1 MTDVILDIET
11 IPDLEFGRQHMN
23 LDGLADEDIIRAM
36 TFRFLQ
42 QSGSEFPPLNM
53 HKIIT
58 ISFLSVSDESISMN
72 TFSIDDQSEKEMLQS
87 FHEKLDDASRL
98 ISWNGLRFD
107 IPVIQI
113 RSMLYEL
120 NAAEPVLSMKKN
132 LDLKHQ
138 LSMGQT
144 DKIQGLGTLSKQMGS
159 TGKLLDS
166 GKKVW
171 DLFENK
177 SFAEINQYCE
187 SDVIN
192 TYLVHLNYQILT
204 QEIDFNEKKKKLQ
217 ALIEYIRGYNPD
229 HLAMLERSLGYNET
243 N

>member
-11 IPDLEFGRQHMN
+11 IPDLDFGRQHMN
-23 LDGLADEDIIRAM
+23 LDGLEDEDIIRAM

-58 ISFLSVSDESISMN
+58 ISLLSVSNETVSMN
-72 TFSIDDQSEKEMLQS
+72 TFSIDDQSEKEMLRL
-87 FHEKLDDASRL
+87 FHQEIGDASRL
-98 ISWNGLRFD
+98 ISWNGLVFD
-107 IPVIQI
+107 IPVIKI
-113 RSMLYEL
+113 RSMLHEL
-120 NAAEPVLSMKKN
+120 VAAESLLSIKKN

-144 DKIQGLGTLSKQMGS
+144 NKIQGLGVFSKQLGS
-159 TGKLLDS
+159 PGKLLDS

-177 SFAEINQYCE
+177 SFSQITQYCE

-192 TYLVHLNYQILT
+192 TYLVYLNYQVLT
-204 QEIDFNEKKKKLQ
+204 QAIDFNEKKKQLQ
-217 ALIEYIRGYNPD
+217 ALNEYIQSYNPN
-229 HLAMLERSLGYNET
+229 HLAILERS
-243 N
+243 

>member
-11 IPDLEFGRQHMN
+11 IPDLDFGRQHMN
-23 LDGLADEDIIRAM
+23 LDGLEDEDIIRAM

-58 ISFLSVSDESISMN
+58 ISLLRVSNETVSMN
-72 TFSIDDQSEKEMLQS
+72 TFSIDDQSEKEILRL
-87 FHEKLDDASRL
+87 FHQEIGGASRL
-98 ISWNGLRFD
+98 ISWNGLVFD
-107 IPVIQI
+107 IPVIKI
-113 RSMLYEL
+113 RSMLHEL
-120 NAAEPVLSMKKN
+120 VAAEPLLSIKKH

-144 DKIQGLGTLSKQMGS
+144 NKIQGLGVFSKQLGS
-159 TGKLLDS
+159 PGKLLDS

-177 SFAEINQYCE
+177 SFSQITQYCE

-192 TYLVHLNYQILT
+192 TYLVYLNYQVLT
-204 QEIDFNEKKKKLQ
+204 QAIDFNEKKKQLQ
-217 ALIEYIRGYNPD
+217 ALNEYIQSYNPN
-229 HLAMLERSLGYNET
+229 HLAILERS
-243 N
+243 